1 MVELGRRHA
10 RVRQSVEERVL
21 SVLRSGRYVGGAE
34 VQRAEAM
41 LARRM
46 GFRHGVGA
54 ASGTQALVQMLR
66 AADLRGRIAI
76 PALSFFA
83 TAEAVLSAGCEA
95 VVVDVLPDRPLMN
108 PEALPACEGVL
119 TVHLFGARAPDVDHP
134 VVLAD
139 AAQCMGWGWG
149 RPQGLAAALSLY
161 PTKTLGAAGD
171 GGAVL
176 TDDPELAARARRL
189 GNHGMVAPHEHPEAG
204 MNSRLDAVQ
213 AAVVLAHEVDLD
225 RRVQRR
231 RAIADRIDALGMG
244 FPRDPRDAVH
254 QHIVMHPQR
263 DRLRQALDD
272 AGVDS
277 AVYYPRP
284 LDAQPPLGG
293 TSRCPNAL
301 AFCAEALAVPCHAE
315 LQEDEIERVLAVL
328 GAWT

>member
-10 RVRQSVEERVL
+10 RVRQAVEERVL
-21 SVLRSGRYVGGAE
+21 VVLRSGRYVGGSE
-34 VQRAEAM
+34 VQEAEAM

-46 GFRHGVGA
+46 GFRHGVGS

-66 AADLRGRIAI
+66 AADLRGRVAI

-83 TAEAVLSAGCEA
+83 TAEAVMRAGCEP
-95 VVVDVLPDRPLMN
+95 VVVDVLPDRPLMD
-108 PEALPACEGVL
+108 PEALPACEAVL
-119 TVHLFGARAPDVDHP
+119 TVHLFGARAPEVDHP

-176 TDDPELAARARRL
+176 TDDPEFAARARRL
-189 GNHGMVAPHEHPEAG
+189 GNHGMVAPHEHAELG

-213 AAVVLAHEVDLD
+213 AAVVLAHEDDLD
-225 RRVQRR
+225 RRVERR
-231 RAIADRIDALGMG
+231 HAIAHRIEALGLG
-244 FPRDPRDAVH
+244 LPRDARDAVH
-254 QHIVMHPQR
+254 HLIVMHPQR
-263 DRLRQALDD
+263 DRLRRALDE
-272 AGVDS
+272 AGIDS

-284 LDAQPPLGG
+284 LDAQAPLGG
-293 TSRCPNAL
+293 RSRCPNAL
-301 AFCAEALAVPCHAE
+301 AFCADALAVPCHAE
-315 LQEDEIERVLAVL
+315 LREEEIERLLAVL
-328 GAWT
+328 EAWA